1 MRAFVC
7 STSVFVICILFL
19 ADSINVSDLLSY
31 NETSTDN
38 HHDSTRQL
46 LFTDTAYYISSANE
60 FDIFVPSIVSEYA
73 STLAT
78 SYEICLSTRLGTRI
92 YCAESIDRS
101 SNRFIIPFNEVENT
115 LKPNKLCTIYWI
127 INANQL
133 PADNESI
140 INSDVYFTT
149 LDFRPPVISH
159 VEIKNYYGTLPSY
172 VGEPALHIVYNCDN
186 LAKQSADH
194 VYFEIRGVAD
204 RKMPVVGDGL
214 RNSVHVHGGVEPSS
228 WFYSLTPKFNQEGA
242 ITNTSLLRSYPSFGY
257 IEFTLN
263 NADIQKERLYTTDWR
278 RPDATVSLTTVG
290 PALGEKTICIWG
302 SNSLDGQKRIWLSQ
316 LEHLVHQFNLVYVLT
331 DKFQSINLTDP
342 NSIKDDTVTSLLLTL
357 PQFAHVKVVE
367 SPYNGVSV
375 TFDLL
380 SSGIPNWDGDPHT
393 FFDFMHKILLVDSH
407 NDIYQIKVDWARE
420 IYIKLYNFI
429 EQQACDVIVFG
440 NNRLSPD
447 NRLITNVAKILN
459 VSTVIELVNLFVDPI
474 TTPSVIV
481 GPSKYSILH
490 SSIQSF
496 VASNTNVQTTVIS
509 PAVDTTNKFN
519 VEFFQNYTKYPI
531 YHPGCLDS
539 VRRGHSCYNI
549 GFMAR
554 LSNEKNPGLFVLA
567 SKILLEANPLLKFTV
582 IGDGDLMPFLI
593 ELTERL
599 QIRHAYVFT
608 GWLNTNLDRHLMGI
622 DIIVNPSIRGWSET
636 FCIANIEAMAMK
648 RPLVTYA
655 TGGVGEYV
663 AEPSD
668 LTINELYSISKNA
681 IIVNYPTPAALSSA
695 VALLVANESLRNS
708 IATAGYNTVISYF
721 TVERQMKQYQELYRR
736 L

>member
-1 MRAFVC
+1 M
-7 STSVFVICILFL
+7 
-19 ADSINVSDLLSY
+19 SY
-31 NETSTDN
+31 DEASTDN

-46 LFTDTAYYISSANE
+46 LFTDTGYYINSVNE
-60 FDIFVPSIVSEYA
+60 FDIFVPSIISEYA
-73 STLAT
+73 SKIAA

-92 YCAESIDRS
+92 YCGESLDSS
-101 SNRFIIPFNEVENT
+101 SNRFVIPFDEAENT
-115 LKPNKLCTIYWI
+115 IKPNKLCNIYWV
-127 INANQL
+127 INAKQL
-133 PADNESI
+133 PTENESI
-140 INSDVYFTT
+140 ITSDIYFTT
-149 LDFRPPVISH
+149 LDVRPPVISH
-159 VEIKNYYGTLPSY
+159 IEIKNYYGTLPSY
-172 VGEPALHIVYNCDN
+172 VGEPALHIVYDCDN

-204 RKMPVVGDGL
+204 KKMPVVGDGL
-214 RNSVHVHGGVEPSS
+214 QNSVHVHGGVEPAS
-228 WFYSLTPKFNQEGA
+228 WFYSLIPKFKYQESEN
-242 ITNTSLLRSYPSFGY
+242 TNATLLNGYPSFGY

-263 NADIQKERLYTTDWR
+263 NADIHKERLYTTDWKQ
-278 RPDATVSLTTVG
+278 PDATSSPKTVG
-290 PALGEKTICIWG
+290 PAPEEKTICIWG

-316 LEHLVHQFNLVYVLT
+316 LEHLVHQFNLVYILT
-331 DKFQSINLTDP
+331 DKYQSINLTDS
-342 NSIKDDTVTSLLLTL
+342 NSIKDDTVTSLLLTS
-357 PQFAHVKVVE
+357 PQFTHVKLVE

-380 SSGIPNWDGDPHT
+380 STDIPNWDGDPHT
-393 FFDFMHKILLVDSH
+393 FFNFMHRLLLVDSH
-407 NDIYQIKVDWARE
+407 NDIFQIKVGWARE
-420 IYIKLYNFI
+420 IYTKLYDFI
-429 EQQACDVIVFG
+429 EQQSCDVIVFG

-447 NRLITNVAKILN
+447 NRLITNVAQILN
-459 VSTVIELVNLFVDPI
+459 VSTVIELVNLFIDPD

-481 GPSKYSILH
+481 GPSKYSIKH

-496 VASNTNVQTTVIS
+496 VASNPHVQTTVIS

-519 VEFFQNYTKYPI
+519 VEFFQNFTKYPI

-567 SKILLEANPLLKFTV
+567 SKILLDTNPLLKFTV

-599 QIRHAYVFT
+599 QIRHAFVFT
-608 GWLNTNLDRHLMGI
+608 GWLNADLDRHLMGI
-622 DIIVNPSIRGWSET
+622 DVIVNPSIRGWSET

-663 AEPSD
+663 AEPND
-668 LTINELYSISKNA
+668 LSIDELYSISKNA
-681 IIVNYPTPAALSSA
+681 IVVNYPTPIALSSA
-695 VALLVANESLRNS
+695 VALLLANESLRNS
-708 IATAGYNTVISYF
+708 IATEGYNTVIAYF
-721 TVERQMKQYQELYRR
+721 TVERQIKQYRELYRR